1 MTRLGSKEA
10 RVSDNRY
17 FYVMGEGWYV
27 LTREG
32 VSGPY
37 PEKNKAIDFV
47 QTVLTGSQ
55 SFDFPHSSFDIPH
68 ITQHS

>member
-1 MTRLGSKEA
+1 MSRRGNKAA
-10 RVSDNRY
+10 RISENRY

-37 PEKNKAIDFV
+37 TEKNKAIDFV
-47 QTVLTGSQ
+47 QTVLTGSK
-55 SFDFPHSSFDIPH
+55 SFEFPTF
-68 ITQHS
+68 QF

>member
-1 MTRLGSKEA
+1 MSRQGSKEA
-10 RVSDNRY
+10 RIGENRY

-37 PEKNKAIDFV
+37 PEKDGAEEFV
-47 QTVLTGSQ
+47 NVVLTGSKP
-55 SFDFPHSSFDIPH
+55 FDFPSF
-68 ITQHS
+68 QF

>member
-1 MTRLGSKEA
+1 MSRQGSKEA
-10 RVSDNRY
+10 RISENRY
-17 FYVMGEGWYV
+17 FYVMGEGWYI

-47 QTVLTGSQ
+47 QTVLTGSK
-55 SFDFPHSSFDIPH
+55 SFDFPSF
-68 ITQHS
+68 QL